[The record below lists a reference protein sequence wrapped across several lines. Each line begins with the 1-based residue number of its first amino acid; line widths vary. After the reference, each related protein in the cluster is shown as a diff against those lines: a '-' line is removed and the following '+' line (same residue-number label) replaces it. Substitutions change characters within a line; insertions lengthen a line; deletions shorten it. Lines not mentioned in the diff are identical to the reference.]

1 MCLGLRPKFAEIF
14 VGCEPLEGLESSGE
28 VVGSEE
34 VGQVRFEL
42 VVGVVEVSFHRSVLD
57 GPVHPF
63 DLSIGVRFHERS
75 RTCRRDGRGSVPL
88 APAGSWQVGELDAV
102 IGEHGMNAIRN
113 SFDQRFKE
121 RCCGSHV
128 GLFDQLDH
136 SELRSPVDRDE
147 QVELALGGS
156 YLG

>member
-1 MCLGLRPKFAEIF
+1 M
-14 VGCEPLEGLESSGE
+14 
-28 VVGSEE
+28 
-34 VGQVRFEL
+34 VRFGQPVFDSMNEAEP
-42 VVGVVEVSFHRSVLD
+42 VEGMAAEACRWPLPVL
-57 GPVHPF
+57 
-63 DLSIGVRFHERS
+63 
-75 RTCRRDGRGSVPL
+75 
-88 APAGSWQVGELDAV
+88 WQVGELDAV

-156 YLG
+156 HLGQVDVEKPIG